1 MLSFSK
7 AFFLEAGIF
16 DPFTFAIVVGLVN
29 RCDWSDIKILN
40 TNVLSKD
47 NGIEYKCM
55 YLNYDLELK
64 IESFFS

>member
-29 RCDWSDIKILN
+29 R
-40 TNVLSKD
+40 
-47 NGIEYKCM
+47 
-55 YLNYDLELK
+55 
-64 IESFFS
+64 